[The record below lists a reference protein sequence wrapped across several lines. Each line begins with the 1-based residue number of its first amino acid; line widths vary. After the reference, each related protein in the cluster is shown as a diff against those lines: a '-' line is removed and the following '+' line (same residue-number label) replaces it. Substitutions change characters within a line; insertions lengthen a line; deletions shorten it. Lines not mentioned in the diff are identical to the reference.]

1 MTNKILELTEKI
13 YNEGV
18 IKAKVYA
25 DQIIADSKK
34 EAAEIIKS
42 AKKEELVILEETKR
56 KAAELKKNTD
66 SEIQL
71 AARQFMSNFKQQ
83 ITNVITTSQVEPPVK
98 TAFNDNEFVK
108 NIILLII
115 KNWNPQKPE
124 DLKLSILLP
133 QKDEK
138 ELTDFFESQA
148 IKTLNQGVDI
158 QFDAKTT
165 NGFKIGPKD
174 GSYKISFSDKDFE
187 NYFKGYIK
195 DRTKNLLF
203 ENQLPDSVEGIKI

>member
-42 AKKEELVILEETKR
+42 AKKEELVILEETKI

>member
-18 IKAKVYA
+18 VKAKVYA
-25 DQIIADSKK
+25 KQIIADSKK

-42 AKKEELVILEETKR
+42 AKKEELAILEEAKI

-83 ITNVITTSQVEPPVK
+83 ITNVITTSQVETPVK
-98 TAFNDNEFVK
+98 KAFNNNEFIK
-108 NIILLII
+108 SIILTII

-124 DLKLSILLP
+124 ELKLSILLP
-133 QKDEK
+133 LNDEK
-138 ELTDFFESQA
+138 ELIDFFESQA

-158 QFDAKTT
+158 QFDTKTT

-195 DRTKNLLF
+195 ERTKNLLF
-203 ENQLPDSVEGIKI
+203 ENQLPGSVEGIKK